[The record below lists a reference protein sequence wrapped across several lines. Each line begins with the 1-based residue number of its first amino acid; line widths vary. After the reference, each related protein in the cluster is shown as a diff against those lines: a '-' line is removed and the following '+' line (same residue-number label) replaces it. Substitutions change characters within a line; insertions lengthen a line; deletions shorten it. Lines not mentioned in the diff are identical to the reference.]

1 MIASVLPAGVV
12 AEESYADEPAAGL
25 FPEELQLAAG
35 MGEARRREF
44 ATVRHCARRAA
55 RRLGVP
61 DAPLLPGHRGA
72 PRWPAGVVG
81 SMTHC
86 PGYRA
91 AALARDDAVRAVGI
105 DAEPH
110 APVPERMARGIA
122 LPEERDRLRALRRLD
137 DGVCWD
143 RLLFCAKEA
152 VYKVWSPLTGVWLGF
167 HEASIGIDP
176 DTRTFRARVLRPVP
190 AAARGAVPA
199 ELHGTWT
206 AGRGLLIAAIVV
218 PRGPADRP
226 ARPPLPSSPAHRPRA
241 GRSLRGVNS
250 S

>member
-1 MIASVLPAGVV
+1 MIASILPAGVV
-12 AEESYADEPAAGL
+12 AEESHADGPAAGL
-25 FPEELQLAAG
+25 FPEELRLTAG
-35 MGEARRREF
+35 MSEARRREF
-44 ATVRHCARRAA
+44 AAVRHCARRAA

-91 AALARDDAVRAVGI
+91 AALARAEAVRAVGI

-122 LPEERDRLRALRRLD
+122 LPEERERLRALHRLD

-167 HEASIGIDP
+167 HEASITIDP

-190 AAARGAVPA
+190 AAVEKGFPA

-206 AGRGLLIAAIVV
+206 TGRGLLIAAIV
-218 PRGPADRP
+218 
-226 ARPPLPSSPAHRPRA
+226 LPTAPSALPSSSPAHRPSA
-241 GRSLRGVNS
+241 GRYRRGANS
-250 S
+250 P